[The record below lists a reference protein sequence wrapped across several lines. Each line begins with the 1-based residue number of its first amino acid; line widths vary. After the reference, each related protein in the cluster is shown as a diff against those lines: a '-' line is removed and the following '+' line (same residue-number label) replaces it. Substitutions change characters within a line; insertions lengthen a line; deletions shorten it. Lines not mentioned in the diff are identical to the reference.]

1 MGKYVIVGGVAGG
14 ASAAARLRRLDEY
27 AEIVLFERSEHISFA
42 NCGLP
47 YYIGGKIP
55 EQEELLLQTPESFS
69 ARFRVDVRVFNEV
82 TGIDRGKKF
91 VTVKDCVLGS
101 EYQETYDKLILSPGA
116 YPFVP
121 DLPGADLPGVFV
133 LRNIADS
140 QAILQAVQ
148 ASKKKRAVLVGGGF
162 IGIELAENLVRQG
175 MEVSLIEAAPQ
186 IMTQF
191 DSEMAKI
198 LERKLRENGVRLYLN
213 CPLAEIRVEGDGY
226 VAVTGN
232 GKDVEGD
239 FVVLAIGVRPDTALA
254 AGAGLEVNARGAI
267 WTKGDLSTSDPDIYA
282 IGDAAEITNRITKRR
297 VVLPLAGP
305 ANKQGRLVAG
315 NLLGA
320 RKGFPG
326 VVGSSVLQVFDLTA
340 ACTGLNE
347 RALKQEQIS
356 YEKVYLSPGNHA
368 GYYPDSRPIWMKL
381 LFGLDGTL
389 FGVQAIGG
397 AGTEKRVDVVATAIQ
412 LHGTVNDLAALE
424 LCYAPPYSSA
434 KDPVNMAGYVAQNV
448 LEGLAPIWHWEQLEN
463 WDSERV
469 LLDVRTVEEYERGH
483 LKGAINIPVD
493 DLRNQLDALPEEREI
508 WVYCQAGIRGYV
520 AQRILM
526 QRGFSRVYNLS
537 GGYGLLEQ
545 IGYLEGKDQA

>member
-27 AEIVLFERSEHISFA
+27 AEIVLFERGEHISFA

-198 LERKLRENGVRLYLN
+198 LERKLREKGVRLYLN

-368 GYYPDSRPIWMKL
+368 GYYPDSSPIWMKL